1 MYLAGRQK
9 LLVILGATATGK
21 TQCAMQLA
29 QDLAGEIIGADSRQ
43 IYRYMNI
50 GTAKPSPEQLR
61 KVAHHMIDV
70 VDPDESL
77 TLAEY
82 VDRVKEK
89 IGEIAERDML
99 PMLVGGT
106 GQYITA
112 VTEGWTIPRVKPNP
126 ELRKQLEEVVQAQGA
141 LALHQQLVKLDPVAA
156 GRIHPNNSRRVIRA
170 LEVCLE
176 TGTPISELQKKGSD
190 LYDTLLIGLQMNR
203 QILYQR
209 ADERVDEMVA
219 VGFVEEVREL
229 LNRGYSRDLP
239 SMSGVGYLEIAAH
252 LIDGLPLETAIQRTK
267 TSTHDFIRRQEVWF
281 RGHDPAILWHNGEN
295 LNFDQIEALVRDWA
309 YQR

>member
-1 MYLAGRQK
+1 MCLTGRQK

-21 TQCAMQLA
+21 TQCAIRLA
-29 QDLAGEIIGADSRQ
+29 QGLAGEIIGADSRQ

-61 KVAHHMIDV
+61 KVPHHMIDV
-70 VDPDESL
+70 VNPDESL

-82 VDRVKEK
+82 VDQAKAQ
-89 IGEIAERDML
+89 ITEIAARGRL
-99 PMLVGGT
+99 PMVVGGT

-126 ELRKQLEEVVQAQGA
+126 ELRKQLEEIAQAQGA
-141 LALHQQLVKLDPVAA
+141 VALHQQLVRLDPVAA
-156 GRIHPNNSRRVIRA
+156 ERIHPNNSRRVIRA

-176 TGTPISELQKKGSD
+176 TGTPISEQQKKEIG
-190 LYDTLLIGLQMNR
+190 LYDTQMIGLQMER
-203 QILYQR
+203 QVLYRR
-209 ADERVDEMVA
+209 ADERIDEMVA
-219 VGFVEEVREL
+219 VGFVEEVRDL

-239 SMSGVGYLEIAAH
+239 SMSGLGYLEIAAH
-252 LIDGLPLETAIQRTK
+252 LIDDLPLETAIQRTK

-281 RGHDPAILWHNGEN
+281 RGHDPGILWHNGEN
-295 LNFDQIEALVRDWA
+295 LNFDQIEAQVRDWT